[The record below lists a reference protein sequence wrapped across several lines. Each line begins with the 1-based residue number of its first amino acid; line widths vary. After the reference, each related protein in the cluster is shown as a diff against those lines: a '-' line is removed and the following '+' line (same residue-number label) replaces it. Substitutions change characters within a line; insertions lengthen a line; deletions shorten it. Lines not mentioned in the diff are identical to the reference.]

1 MVVLNHDYFSTTT
14 VEAMVM
20 DKPTKARTWKGME
33 RILKIKEMKKATRDA
48 ILEQQFRY
56 LKSQGMVLKG
66 ELPSIWDG
74 KGEVMSALEYKK
86 KLVGYYEEI
95 I

>member
-1 MVVLNHDYFSTTT
+1 MTRQ
-14 VEAMVM
+14 E
-20 DKPTKARTWKGME
+20 KIWKGME
-33 RILKIKEMKKATRDA
+33 HILKIKEMKKATRDA
-48 ILEQQFRY
+48 ILEQQLKY
-56 LKSQGMVLKG
+56 LKSEGMVLKG

-86 KLVGYYEEI
+86 KLAGYYEEI

>member
-1 MVVLNHDYFSTTT
+1 MTRQ
-14 VEAMVM
+14 E
-20 DKPTKARTWKGME
+20 KIWKGME
-33 RILKIKEMKKATRDA
+33 HILKIKEMKKATRDA

-56 LKSQGMVLKG
+56 LKSEGMVLKR
-66 ELPSIWDG
+66 ELPSVWDG